1 MTYTCVLLCGNR
13 SFVLHPLQ
21 SAQLGFRRVRPNS
34 RAPVRRW
41 LAVAAMLGKES
52 PTTVTASFDAFP
64 ESMALPLALIDAD
77 RKKKHPERPLHEQE
91 PSGSE
96 ADYSCKAVGRP
107 DTQTG
112 STNQALSAFE
122 IWEQCLSE
130 WIASNPEAAASA
142 WAPKRAAQTHTPTV
156 LPRTVARPKACG
168 TRGRPNPT
176 RPGPRQRAVGDDV
189 ALEGPLGLVAPPAG
203 HTKQELMQLVQQ
215 VDACALC
222 AIGGAHCSMCNL
234 WRTLRAA
241 DQAIKK

>member
-1 MTYTCVLLCGNR
+1 M
-13 SFVLHPLQ
+13 
-21 SAQLGFRRVRPNS
+21 
-34 RAPVRRW
+34 RRW

-52 PTTVTASFDAFP
+52 PSTVTASFDAFP
-64 ESMALPLALIDAD
+64 ESMTLPLALLDAD
-77 RKKKHPERPLHEQE
+77 RKKNHPERPLHEQE

-96 ADYSCKAVGRP
+96 ADYSCKAAGRP
-107 DTQTG
+107 DTQMG
-112 STNQALSAFE
+112 STNHALSAAE

-156 LPRTVARPKACG
+156 LPRTVARPKASG

>member
-1 MTYTCVLLCGNR
+1 M
-13 SFVLHPLQ
+13 
-21 SAQLGFRRVRPNS
+21 
-34 RAPVRRW
+34 RRW

-96 ADYSCKAVGRP
+96 ADYSCKAAGRP

-156 LPRTVARPKACG
+156 LPRTVARPKACD

-189 ALEGPLGLVAPPAG
+189 ALEGPLGLVAPPAQG
-203 HTKQELMQLVQQ
+203 HTKQELQLVQQ